1 MSAVGLSL
9 SHNLGAFPVLVV
21 LATSAA
27 TAFAQVPKEPQKPA
41 SLAAK
46 PPWQRVLTV
55 DAAIK
60 VEDLEKKIAEF
71 ERKGEFAASLAPAR
85 QVVEI
90 RRGGQGQDHWQ
101 TVEAMVKAEAWALV
115 ASADERR
122 QSRLAAAIQRISAAH
137 ELTEKQRYA
146 EAEPLFSKVEDTDLS
161 LLGKGN
167 WISITIDL
175 DMGVIRRAQGRYE
188 EAESLLRKGLAIASA
203 CTARTTPT
211 PAPATTSWHT
221 RCSSRESTRR
231 PCRLRDRLYQLR
243 NESWGRT
250 TSEQPTV
257 TRAWRSISTTKADMP
272 RPSRPCARRC
282 RLHVEY
288 SERTAWIQPAV
299 TLTWP
304 RTFTFRASTAS
315 PARS

>member
-21 LATSAA
+21 LTTSAA

-122 QSRLAAAIQRISAAH
+122 QSRLAAAIQRISAVH

-188 EAESLLRKGLAIASA
+188 EAESLLRKALAICRRFYGEDHPDTGAGYHELAYTLFFEGKYSEAVPLARSA
-203 CTARTTPT
+203 LSIAQRVMGENDIRTANCYTSLAINLNNQGRYAEAEPTLRTAVSIARRVLGEDCLDTARSYLNL
-211 PAPATTSWHT
+211 ASN
-221 RCSSRESTRR
+221 
-231 PCRLRDRLYQLR
+231 LYFQGKYG
-243 NESWGRT
+243 ESW
-250 TSEQPTV
+250 
-257 TRAWRSISTTKADMP
+257 RS
-272 RPSRPCARRC
+272 
-282 RLHVEY
+282 
-288 SERTAWIQPAV
+288 
-299 TLTWP
+299 
-304 RTFTFRASTAS
+304 
-315 PARS
+315 